1 MVNISAFVT
10 VKETD
15 SVFVDKETFRF
26 KSPEITLS
34 VNQPVKVGSTGT
46 VSASFTNP
54 LDVVLTNVEWFVE
67 GAGLTKPRRIRGSPV
82 PAGGEASTT
91 FTISPKN
98 ALEPVRSLTVTF
110 ESNQLEGIMGH
121 TQVQVVA

>member
-1 MVNISAFVT
+1 MHVYCNSCILLLSLSYASMLI
-10 VKETD
+10 ETIPCP
-15 SVFVDKETFRF
+15 
-26 KSPEITLS
+26 SPS
-34 VNQPVKVGSTGT
+34 PCPS
-46 VSASFTNP
+46 SP
-54 LDVVLTNVEWFVE
+54 
-67 GAGLTKPRRIRGSPV
+67 SPV

-121 TQVQVVA
+121 TKVQVVA

>member
-1 MVNISAFVT
+1 MQLNTHTHTHFFALLP
-10 VKETD
+10 
-15 SVFVDKETFRF
+15 
-26 KSPEITLS
+26 SP
-34 VNQPVKVGSTGT
+34 
-46 VSASFTNP
+46 
-54 LDVVLTNVEWFVE
+54 
-67 GAGLTKPRRIRGSPV
+67 SPV

-110 ESNQLEGIMGH
+110 ESDQLEGIMGH